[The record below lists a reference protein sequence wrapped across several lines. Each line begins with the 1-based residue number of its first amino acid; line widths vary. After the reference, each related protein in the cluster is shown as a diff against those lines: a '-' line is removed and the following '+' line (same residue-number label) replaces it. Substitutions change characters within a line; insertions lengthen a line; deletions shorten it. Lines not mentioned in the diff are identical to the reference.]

1 MYLPDRIHKE
11 TPPNR
16 QHENLKKSLF
26 SNIQQASTK
35 TLLQRSLLLKI
46 QKPTKFELLLG
57 PKYSNNER

>member
-1 MYLPDRIHKE
+1 
-11 TPPNR
+11 
-16 QHENLKKSLF
+16 LF